1 MDIKFNNEYCVV
13 TDKSG
18 KTIMAQKLTGRVESN
33 HTITKYTDIAKIPIA
48 KLPVLKV
55 GEVQEDDR
63 LYAIDGKVSI
73 IDTKPIAIKEIEPI
87 IKLLR

>member
-1 MDIKFNNEYCVV
+1 MDVRFNNEYCIV

-18 KTIMAQKLTGRVESN
+18 KTIMAEKLTARVESG

-48 KLPVLKV
+48 KLPILKV
-55 GEVQEDDR
+55 GELQEDDK
-63 LYAIDGKVSI
+63 LYSIDGKVSI

-87 IKLLR
+87 IKLSK

>member
-1 MDIKFNNEYCVV
+1 MDVRFNNEYCIV

-18 KTIMAQKLTGRVESN
+18 KTIMAEKLTARVESG

-48 KLPVLKV
+48 KLPILKV
-55 GEVQEDDR
+55 GELQEDDK
-63 LYAIDGKVSI
+63 LYSIDGKVSI

-87 IKLLR
+87 IKLAK

>member
-1 MDIKFNNEYCVV
+1 MDVRFNNEYCIV

-18 KTIMAQKLTGRVESN
+18 KTIMAEKLTARVESG
-33 HTITKYTDIAKIPIA
+33 HTITKYTDIAKIPIT
-48 KLPVLKV
+48 KLPILKV
-55 GEVQEDDR
+55 GEVQEDDK

-87 IKLLR
+87 IKLAK